1 IELYGDHAVRRNVG
15 IGFKIVTGFDSID
28 VQLMVVAPNPYDVA
42 IPATFID
49 KMLQGMQIAC
59 HQQRPAVFVIN
70 VTPMAVTDIGLIAYH
85 VTIYHVRA
93 VLDTTVDEAR
103 SGVAR

>member
-1 IELYGDHAVRRNVG
+1 MELYGDHAFRRNVG

-59 HQQRPAVFVIN
+59 HTQRPAVFVIN
-70 VTPMAVTDIGLIAYH
+70 VTPLAVPQLGLISYH
-85 VTIYHVRA
+85 FTFSTFST
-93 VLDTTVDEAR
+93 VLNNPFD
-103 SGVAR
+103 